1 VGIQPVGAELI
12 KADRQTYGRT
22 DLKKLI
28 GGYTEYA
35 KAPKMEL
42 LCLLVCYMC
51 ILQTSL
57 YLKLRSLP
65 IRPVFVNKLQELFV
79 FVIEILLH

>member
-1 VGIQPVGAELI
+1 VGAELI

-28 GGYTEYA
+28 GGYTKYA

-42 LCLLVCYMC
+42 QFASMLYVHFLD
-51 ILQTSL
+51 ISL
-57 YLKLRSLP
+57 FQVTK
-65 IRPVFVNKLQELFV
+65 FT
-79 FVIEILLH
+79 H